1 MSLVF
6 PETST
11 LHKMLAQVI
20 LLLVA
25 WLPVYPFLFVSPRKQ
40 KMRLQELQPE
50 ASLTPPLDE
59 KLLKLTDSDVAF
71 MRCTVSQ
78 DDQEIK
84 RRILDVQS
92 K

>member
-11 LHKMLAQVI
+11 LHKMLAQAI
-20 LLLVA
+20 LLIA
-25 WLPVYPFLFVSPRKQ
+25 WLPAYPSFFVSPRKQ

-71 MRCTVSQ
+71 MRCAVSQ
-78 DDQEIK
+78 DDLEVK